1 MPKVQY
7 VGNTRRGTLTP
18 RKMWWPGETMDM
30 AADVAEEL
38 VRDPNFRPVKPRK
51 KKQKK

>member
-1 MPKVQY
+1 MTKVQY

-18 RKMWWPGETMDM
+18 RKMWSPRETMDV

-38 VRDPNFRPVKPRK
+38 VRDPNFRLVRPRK